1 MNKPQ
6 AGNEFNRVKKS
17 KPNERREKVEAESEK
32 SFPTSF
38 VKSDLYKQGLVLFLN
53 TVWRL
58 CKCDLK
64 VSTHTLRPD
73 T

>member
-1 MNKPQ
+1 MYVEPVFDAKAGFIFENKDI
-6 AGNEFNRVKKS
+6 
-17 KPNERREKVEAESEK
+17 
-32 SFPTSF
+32 PTSF

>member
-32 SFPTSF
+32 SF
-38 VKSDLYKQGLVLFLN
+38 QLN
-53 TVWRL
+53 ENSPS
-58 CKCDLK
+58 CF
-64 VSTHTLRPD
+64 RPHRD
-73 T
+73 QQ

>member
-32 SFPTSF
+32 SF
-38 VKSDLYKQGLVLFLN
+38 
-53 TVWRL
+53 
-58 CKCDLK
+58 
-64 VSTHTLRPD
+64 
-73 T
+73 